1 MGKENAITLVSLV
14 ITIIIMLILAG
25 VGMFFA
31 LGENGIINTAKYAKE
46 KYLNEQKIEEEKLND
61 LGNLMENVD
70 YVGAQ
75 NNELIKYLNEKVYP
89 DGMPLVPE
97 MTSNECSIGK
107 VTTSSNEVGRE
118 GYKAFD
124 NVYYFGDIV
133 KYQDLDNSWQAMD
146 NNENYIQFEFD
157 RPAIIKSIRFIPSY
171 TSTYGGVALKT
182 AKLLLSNDGENFMEA
197 SDLITYKN
205 NINTALQWQII
216 ESNDIVNKYK
226 FVRLYVNGSYTS
238 SYGRNTA
245 IKEMQIYGWFE
256 K

>member
-1 MGKENAITLVSLV
+1 MRKQNAITLISLV

-25 VGMFFA
+25 VGIF
-31 LGENGIINTAKYAKE
+31 LSVGENGLINTAKYARQ
-46 KYLNEQKIEEEKLND
+46 KYLNEQKIEEESLND
-61 LGNLMENVD
+61 LDKMLENGD
-70 YVGAQ
+70 YVGTENSQ
-75 NNELIKYLNEKVYP
+75 LIKYLNEKVYP
-89 DGMPLVPE
+89 DGMPLVPK

-107 VTTSSNEVGRE
+107 VTTSNSSGTRE

-133 KYQDLDNSWQAMD
+133 KYNDLDNSWQAND

-157 RPAIIKSIRFIPSY
+157 RPIIVKSIRFIPSY

-182 AKLLLSNDGENFMEA
+182 AKLLLSNDGENFIEA
-197 SDLITYKN
+197 SDLITYTN
-205 NINTALQWQII
+205 NIKTSLQWQII